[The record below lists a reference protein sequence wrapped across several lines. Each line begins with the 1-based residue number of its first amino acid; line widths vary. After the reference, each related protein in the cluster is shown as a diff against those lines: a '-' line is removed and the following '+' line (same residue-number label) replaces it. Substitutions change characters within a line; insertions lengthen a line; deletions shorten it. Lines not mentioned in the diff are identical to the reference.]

1 MEPKVCGFHFNK
13 THPASEVFNKSYML
27 FKALVKTNNIILL
40 KKYIFDMHQKI
51 LRCGITVLPKVP
63 HEIAQDFFLGRTVF
77 MAPGQL
83 CKN

>member
-1 MEPKVCGFHFNK
+1 MTCIFQRFFFCGNSNK
-13 THPASEVFNKSYML
+13 LQFCTMTIFCYFVIKEELFAKNK
-27 FKALVKTNNIILL
+27 
-40 KKYIFDMHQKI
+40 IFDLHQKF

-63 HEIAQDFFLGRTVF
+63 HDVAQDFFLGRTVF